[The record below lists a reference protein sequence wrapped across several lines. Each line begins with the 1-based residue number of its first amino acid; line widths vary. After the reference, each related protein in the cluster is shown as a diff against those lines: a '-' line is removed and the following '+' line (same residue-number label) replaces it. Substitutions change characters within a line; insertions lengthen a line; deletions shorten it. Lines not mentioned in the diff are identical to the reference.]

1 MLKDLKEK
9 FYKNPIIMLIAIIV
23 IGIIATICI
32 FRFSK
37 DCNQAGTIGDTISG
51 VFTALAFICAMF
63 AVALQSKELSLQ
75 REELKQ
81 TREELEGQKKEFQIQ
96 NKTLKRQQF
105 ENTFFNMLKTQE
117 NIVSNIKLDTGKT
130 ARAAI
135 KDMAEGF
142 VIKIPKSLK
151 EEEELIDLYQKEQF
165 LFTLD
170 HYFRHMYR
178 IIKFV
183 DETDFDSFADIEKAE
198 TNNDSKITEEKY
210 KYVCILRA
218 TLSYE
223 ELVLLFYDALCY
235 PKMKNLIIKYSFLQN
250 IRCFYNTIQ
259 HFKYYDD
266 YDFQAFGNRKE
277 EIKKSINK
285 IYDK

>member
-9 FYKNPIIMLIAIIV
+9 FYKNLIIILIAIIF

-32 FRFSK
+32 FRFSR

-117 NIVSNIKLDTGKT
+117 NIIDNLECGLEGTITYKAGRRCFDYLYERLEDRDKYWNSNIEK
-130 ARAAI
+130 A
-135 KDMAEGF
+135 
-142 VIKIPKSLK
+142 
-151 EEEELIDLYQKEQF
+151 QKRYWEYDEMKM
-165 LFTLD
+165 LD

-178 IIKFV
+178 IVKFV
-183 DETDFDSFADIEKAE
+183 HETELLDVEIKEE
-198 TNNDSKITEEKY
+198 TENFKRKIFEEKY
-210 KYVCILRA
+210 KYIAILRA
-218 TLSYE
+218 TLSRK
-223 ELVLLFYDALCY
+223 ELALLFYNGLNNKFK
-235 PKMKNLIIKYSFLQN
+235 PLIEEYKILQN
-250 IRCFYNTIQ
+250 IRSQFLNKEIFKFYN
-259 HFKYYDD
+259 KSAY
-266 YDFQAFGNRKE
+266 GNRYE
-277 EIKKSINK
+277 EIKEELEKLV
-285 IYDK
+285 